1 VQEIRTPT
9 KAQLEFKPNRAEQ
22 THRVLDASRLRILY
36 GAGSYV
42 DTFLAWNVATHTD
55 KPADKPVAGKPAA
68 PAQPALTWS
77 DQMTAKFTP
86 NTNQIAT
93 IDQRGNFR
101 YKAGERTASAS
112 KAFLEQA
119 LNRITLTEKAK
130 VADDSGV
137 ARADQIVMDQ
147 MNGDMDA
154 TGHVLSTHAPDK
166 NEKPGTSM
174 LDTTQPMQAS
184 ADEMHTRENNSQVA
198 YRGRAVMWQGA
209 NRISAD
215 RIDVDRDGQSLHAV
229 GDVVS
234 ELVDN
239 KSDANAPAT
248 DPIFTVVRAPELTYR
263 DDTRE
268 ALYTGG
274 VTLVRGKM
282 TVTSKQ
288 MRAFLT
294 PKTGSGDDSSLDHA
308 IADGDVAVTEVLAG
322 NRKRSGAAEHGEYYT
337 KEDKVVLNGG
347 DPQIVDSIKGMTR
360 GRQLTYFTDEDHLI
374 VEGVSK
380 KVAFTR
386 MKKK

>member
-1 VQEIRTPT
+1 
-9 KAQLEFKPNRAEQ
+9 
-22 THRVLDASRLRILY
+22 
-36 GAGSYV
+36 
-42 DTFLAWNVATHTD
+42 
-55 KPADKPVAGKPAA
+55 
-68 PAQPALTWS
+68 
-77 DQMTAKFTP
+77 
-86 NTNQIAT
+86 
-93 IDQRGNFR
+93 
-101 YKAGERTASAS
+101 
-112 KAFLEQA
+112 
-119 LNRITLTEKAK
+119 

-239 KSDANAPAT
+239 KSDANATQSTTQT

-274 VTLVRGKM
+274 VTPVRGKM

-294 PKTGSGDDSSLDHA
+294 PKTTGSGDDSSLDHA

>member
-1 VQEIRTPT
+1 
-9 KAQLEFKPNRAEQ
+9 
-22 THRVLDASRLRILY
+22 
-36 GAGSYV
+36 
-42 DTFLAWNVATHTD
+42 
-55 KPADKPVAGKPAA
+55 
-68 PAQPALTWS
+68 
-77 DQMTAKFTP
+77 
-86 NTNQIAT
+86 
-93 IDQRGNFR
+93 
-101 YKAGERTASAS
+101 
-112 KAFLEQA
+112 
-119 LNRITLTEKAK
+119 
-130 VADDSGV
+130 
-137 ARADQIVMDQ
+137 
-147 MNGDMDA
+147 
-154 TGHVLSTHAPDK
+154 
-166 NEKPGTSM
+166 
-174 LDTTQPMQAS
+174 
-184 ADEMHTRENNSQVA
+184 
-198 YRGRAVMWQGA
+198 MWQGA

-239 KSDANAPAT
+239 KSDAGAPLT
-248 DPIFTVVRAPELTYR
+248 DPVFTVVRAPELTYR

-268 ALYTGG
+268 AVYTGG

-294 PKTGSGDDSSLDHA
+294 PKTAGNGGDSSLDHA
-308 IADGDVAVTEVLAG
+308 IADGEVTVTEVLAG

-337 KEDKVVLNGG
+337 REDKVVLNGG

-374 VEGVSK
+374 VEGLSK